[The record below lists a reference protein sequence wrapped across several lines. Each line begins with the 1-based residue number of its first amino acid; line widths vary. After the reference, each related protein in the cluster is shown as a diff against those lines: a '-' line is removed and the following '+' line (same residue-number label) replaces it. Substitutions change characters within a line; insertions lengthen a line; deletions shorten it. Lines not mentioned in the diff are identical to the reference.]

1 MTIELLDY
9 LNKMERNRIF
19 SGLLAPPAEGLL
31 LAESPVFFLSF
42 GPVLRRL
49 QGLTGG
55 AHGTVPLGQCLLG
68 NLRGAAEASEE
79 LPWSDLVMDSLEEC
93 IDSGG
98 CTPCARVSPG
108 ERSFDESQLHALKTI
123 FTSTLACVQGPP
135 GTGKSF
141 TGVEAIR
148 HLLKVPSSLLPEATR
163 CLCSLALNIFEQSCP
178 CRWSAGGCSLRPAMP
193 TSFSDDSDHWDSDSS
208 IGTPRCG
215 FADS

>member
-1 MTIELLDY
+1 MPSNLICLSISSSPFSEVLWGRVAERPTDRVAQKKESITVTIELLDY

-19 SGLLAPPAEGLL
+19 SALLAPPAEGLL
-31 LAESPVFFLSF
+31 FAESPVFFLSF

-68 NLRGAAEASEE
+68 SRGGAAEASRG
-79 LPWSDLVMDSLEEC
+79 LPWSNLMMDSLDEC

-98 CTPCARVSPG
+98 FAPCAKVSPG
-108 ERSFDESQLHALKTI
+108 ERSFDESQFHALQLI
-123 FTSTLACVQGPP
+123 FTSKLACVQGPP

-148 HLLKVPSSLLPEATR
+148 HLLKVPSSLLPA
-163 CLCSLALNIFEQSCP
+163 
-178 CRWSAGGCSLRPAMP
+178 PAR
-193 TSFSDDSDHWDSDSS
+193 HL
-208 IGTPRCG
+208 G
-215 FADS
+215 